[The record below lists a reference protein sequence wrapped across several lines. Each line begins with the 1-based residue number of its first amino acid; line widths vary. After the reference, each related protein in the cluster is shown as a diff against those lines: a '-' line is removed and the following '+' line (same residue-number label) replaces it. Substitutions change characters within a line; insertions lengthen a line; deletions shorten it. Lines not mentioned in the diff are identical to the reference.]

1 MGACPRNSCKTLKRE
16 ATSAEPTAVQLFLP
30 TGSHIP
36 SPQKKIKPRLDYLK
50 HIGFPTFILDPN
62 DLYAF
67 PDVFLVVEKYI
78 LSYYIEAAIMLN
90 IAATKWNRMFLHKDL
105 FGGLV
110 RIYSA
115 LACREPME
123 KSGNRS

>member
-1 MGACPRNSCKTLKRE
+1 MPTQFLQNTKTGGYIRRANRGKGG
-16 ATSAEPTAVQLFLP
+16 V
-30 TGSHIP
+30 HIAP
-36 SPQKKIKPRLDYLK
+36 IDNEML
-50 HIGFPTFILDPN
+50 ILISRTNIPIM
-62 DLYAF
+62 
-67 PDVFLVVEKYI
+67 VEKYI